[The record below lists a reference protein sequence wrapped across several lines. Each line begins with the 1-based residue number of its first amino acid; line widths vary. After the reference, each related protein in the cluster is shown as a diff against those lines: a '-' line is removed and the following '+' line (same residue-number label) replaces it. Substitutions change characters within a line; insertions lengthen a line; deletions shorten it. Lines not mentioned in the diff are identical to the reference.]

1 MSILY
6 KLLMFL
12 TLIYL
17 MSMFVHVLGVF
28 PYTPFSDIATTD
40 AAAYSLLTGGG
51 GGINQSR
58 SVLDLFFY
66 YDVDLTSAGMGN
78 FHVTSL
84 TIITLAL
91 GVALLLIV
99 VWKADIRILITALVF
114 GGFLTMLNSSWTFIT
129 KIMTVEG
136 GTAMGV
142 FVMIIG
148 IAILFIVVITFHD
161 KATQSGG
168 GAED

>member
-17 MSMFVHVLGVF
+17 MSMFVHVLGIF
-28 PYTPFSDIATTD
+28 PYTPFSDIESDPVYTA
-40 AAAYSLLTGGG
+40 LTSSGSGL
-51 GGINQSR
+51 NQSR
-58 SVLDLFFY
+58 SILDYFFY

-114 GGFLTMLNSSWTFIT
+114 GAFLTMLNSSWTFIT
-129 KIMTVEG
+129 KIMTLEG
-136 GTAMGV
+136 GVAMGV